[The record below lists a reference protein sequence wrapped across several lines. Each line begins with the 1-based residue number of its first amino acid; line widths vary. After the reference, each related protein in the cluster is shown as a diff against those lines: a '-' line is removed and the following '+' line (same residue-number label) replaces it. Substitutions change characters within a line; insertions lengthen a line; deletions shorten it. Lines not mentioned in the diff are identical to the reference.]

1 MNDDVNACDYLRSMD
16 THCRGCEMKDMYER
30 PRVSQWLFV
39 LIRIGTRIVRRL
51 TMWFQIQSQSRNLI
65 WHEGTGWGRRIWGS
79 RQYHAH
85 FWSIWRWNIISK
97 GSCLFLASVYM
108 CGASVRCYWEA
119 LLSLYTVW
127 HFVITTFERTYSTCY
142 KCEGVFETWPA
153 QSRGFVRVHAIQI
166 SRRLNEYY
174 NIALIQICMSPV
186 RESCAD
192 RELAVQTRLRF
203 YLEPT
208 SLCTE
213 SVAAC
218 DHITFCFLECLVFSR
233 SSYDTEAYKEYMIS
247 VLPFL
252 VNGLISN
259 SKYYKASMS
268 VNIHQVRDKSGTRVA
283 SAGSTYQSRPL

>member
-108 CGASVRCYWEA
+108 CGVLRSIAVVIYSLTFCDHNVWKNIFD
-119 LLSLYTVW
+119 LLQMWGRLRNLACSKQR
-127 HFVITTFERTYSTCY
+127 FCKSTCH
-142 KCEGVFETWPA
+142 
-153 QSRGFVRVHAIQI
+153 S
-166 SRRLNEYY
+166 N
-174 NIALIQICMSPV
+174 
-186 RESCAD
+186 
-192 RELAVQTRLRF
+192 
-203 YLEPT
+203 LEK
-208 SLCTE
+208 TE
-213 SVAAC
+213 W
-218 DHITFCFLECLVFSR
+218 IL
-233 SSYDTEAYKEYMIS
+233 
-247 VLPFL
+247 
-252 VNGLISN
+252 
-259 SKYYKASMS
+259 
-268 VNIHQVRDKSGTRVA
+268 
-283 SAGSTYQSRPL
+283 